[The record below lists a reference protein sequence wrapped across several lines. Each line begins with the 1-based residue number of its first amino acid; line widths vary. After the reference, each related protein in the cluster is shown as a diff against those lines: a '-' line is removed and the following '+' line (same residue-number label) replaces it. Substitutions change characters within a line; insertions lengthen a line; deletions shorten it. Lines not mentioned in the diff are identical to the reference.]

1 MNIFYF
7 IVELYIIFM
16 HKYSLCKTFYD
27 CKRKFQEKKRIKL
40 IKYFTKYKFLREI
53 LLKSGRIRS
62 GADTGGGGGHSPP

>member
-53 LLKSGRIRS
+53 LLKSGIGFDQGRIQ
-62 GADTGGGGGHSPP
+62 GGHSPP